1 MDYNNLKQLFETN
14 QKLHFKL
21 YSLEYIVETSDN
33 RIVIYAILCKERF
46 SLKKVIY
53 DILICCIWS

>member
-21 YSLEYIVETSDN
+21 YSLEYIIETADN
-33 RIVIYAILCKERF
+33 RIVIYAIYYETNKR
-46 SLKKVIY
+46 SY
-53 DILICCIWS
+53 N